1 MSILET
7 LLLSADDH
15 SLLLAA
21 ELLRSGQLVA
31 FPTETVYGLGADAT
45 NVKAVLSI
53 FKAKGRPADNPL
65 IVHIHDRIQLDSICI
80 VPDQALPLMDA
91 FWPGPL
97 TILFEKLP
105 SVPDAVTAGL
115 PTVAVRMPSHPVAAA
130 LLRSCGLPVAAPS
143 ANFSGRPSPTLASHV
158 LDDMNGRIPLIL
170 DGGPCDVG
178 VESTVL
184 DLCHGVPTILRPGG
198 ITKEMIEKVLH
209 TEVALAG
216 SILRPLRPD
225 EKALSPGMRYKHY
238 APKASVTLVEGDERA
253 VLARL
258 KELFRKESSAGRK
271 TCVLCFSEHV
281 QELSDCCPHD
291 IGSMAHT
298 EEIAHRLFDSLRRLD
313 EEGMESVFS
322 EVVPPEGVGL
332 AVMNRLGRA
341 AAFHTIYAK

>member
-1 MSILET
+1 
-7 LLLSADDH
+7 
-15 SLLLAA
+15 
-21 ELLRSGQLVA
+21 
-31 FPTETVYGLGADAT
+31 
-45 NVKAVLSI
+45 
-53 FKAKGRPADNPL
+53 
-65 IVHIHDRIQLDSICI
+65 
-80 VPDQALPLMDA
+80 
-91 FWPGPL
+91 
-97 TILFEKLP
+97 
-105 SVPDAVTAGL
+105 
-115 PTVAVRMPSHPVAAA
+115 
-130 LLRSCGLPVAAPS
+130 
-143 ANFSGRPSPTLASHV
+143 
-158 LDDMNGRIPLIL
+158 
-170 DGGPCDVG
+170 
-178 VESTVL
+178 
-184 DLCHGVPTILRPGG
+184 
-198 ITKEMIEKVLH
+198 MIEKVLH